1 MAVRVVNKKGREVVL
16 LNLAEKASKYV
27 NELSNN
33 VHLDNL
39 GMIKVKKNGKPRRL
53 NDCQRSYR
61 AGYLQARKD
70 NAACYKGILKK
81 YS

>member
-16 LNLAEKASKYV
+16 LNPAEKASKYV

-53 NDCQRSYR
+53 NDC
-61 AGYLQARKD
+61 
-70 NAACYKGILKK
+70 
-81 YS
+81 